1 MRCHYQFLAGVIL
14 FLTSVVFGADAGA
27 AINNTAYGIL
37 AFSSGQSAMTN
48 NIVAFD
54 LESDT
59 EPTFRRAVGYY
70 KTSTAGAYGDD
81 AYYMAASQVIGSIEV
96 AKELVR
102 VDLEAGTYKTV
113 GELTG
118 YTNLINDMT
127 YDRSAAKMYAISRIL
142 GTFHN

>member
-54 LESDT
+54 L
-59 EPTFRRAVGYY
+59 
-70 KTSTAGAYGDD
+70 
-81 AYYMAASQVIGSIEV
+81 
-96 AKELVR
+96 
-102 VDLEAGTYKTV
+102 
-113 GELTG
+113 
-118 YTNLINDMT
+118 
-127 YDRSAAKMYAISRIL
+127 
-142 GTFHN
+142 

>member
-70 KTSTAGAYGDD
+70 KTSTAAPT
-81 AYYMAASQVIGSIEV
+81 ATMPITWRRR
-96 AKELVR
+96 K
-102 VDLEAGTYKTV
+102 
-113 GELTG
+113 
-118 YTNLINDMT
+118 
-127 YDRSAAKMYAISRIL
+127 
-142 GTFHN
+142 